1 MTSVQGS
8 SSSLHSAGDSHSSS
22 QQPLSY
28 SRCKHQSLT
37 IIRFL
42 FQLTTY
48 RESSFNPEIGIESCF
63 VDDHVA
69 YRQLIF
75 FHLPIFLLL
84 LVNLAGFIYCIV
96 HIWKNNAG
104 NSRRGRTEEGNSS
117 VLAKMRINKEARDQ
131 LVGNTDM
138 SSSDTY
144 LFRLFTRNSL

>member
-28 SRCKHQSLT
+28 SRCKHQSQA
-37 IIRFL
+37 IISFP
-42 FQLTTY
+42 FQSTTS

-75 FHLPIFLLL
+75 FHLPILLLL

-104 NSRRGRTEEGNSS
+104 NSRRGRTEEGNM
-117 VLAKMRINKEARDQ
+117 LARMRINKEARDQ
-131 LVGNTDM
+131 LVRIASM
-138 SSSDTY
+138 SSSETH
-144 LFRLFTRNSL
+144 LFRSSTQNSL